1 MSHSW
6 PPEAAVRYLNTW
18 LPVVAFLL
26 ELSPTV
32 FRASPPVSTVLII
45 LYTSPHEALLLPV
58 VVSSIVETT
67 CAVHLESIHTWVAR
81 LNLVND
87 QGLGYRLKGI
97 YDLKSISGYQHTNI
111 GSILHLLN
119 LWQLANREY
128 WYSRKINCQYF
139 LQTCLHWPPSNY
151 FLFFME
157 SK

>member
-67 CAVHLESIHTWVAR
+67 CALHLESIHTWAAR
-81 LNLVND
+81 LNLVIARSVPTSLRCYWFPIVGTTLVHLESVHTWTASLNLVND
-87 QGLGYRLKGI
+87 QGLDYRLKGI
-97 YDLKSISGYQHTNI
+97 YDLKSITGYQQPNMR
-111 GSILHLLN
+111 SILHLLT
-119 LWQLANREY
+119 
-128 WYSRKINCQYF
+128 S
-139 LQTCLHWPPSNY
+139 
-151 FLFFME
+151 
-157 SK
+157 